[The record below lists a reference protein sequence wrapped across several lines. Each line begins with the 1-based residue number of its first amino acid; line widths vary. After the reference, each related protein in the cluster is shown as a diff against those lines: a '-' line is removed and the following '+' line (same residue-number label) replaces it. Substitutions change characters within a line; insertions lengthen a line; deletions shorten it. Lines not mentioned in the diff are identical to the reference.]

1 MATRIHDN
9 PNDPL
14 NPDKLDP
21 SILHDDTNY
30 ASSKIAFF
38 QYISVAVFLFLIAG
52 FWKLQ
57 VQNNEL
63 YSEAADR
70 NRIKATPILAARGKI
85 LDREGRTVVDNHSS
99 FSVYLSRENLKDDHL
114 PAIAAGLNL
123 DLEELKGRLHRFR
136 LRPKYQAIVI
146 KEELTP
152 AEISFVES
160 HHDPD
165 TFPELE
171 LVHVQHR
178 LYPRDNLL
186 AHVIGYVG
194 EVTEAELDL
203 ADFAKYNQGDVIGKA
218 GIERQYNETLM
229 GVDGQRQVVVDNK
242 GNEREV
248 IGYKEAEPGRSMQ
261 LTIDL
266 DLQIV
271 AELALEGRR
280 GSVVAMDTRTGEV
293 LAMVSR
299 PAFDPNKFAGRIRQ
313 KDWDE
318 IMNNI
323 EKPMLNRAIQSNLA
337 PGSTFKPLVA
347 LAALENGII
356 DEKTT
361 FTCNG
366 GMNFYGHYHHC
377 HNKRGHGTVN
387 LHQALAQSCDV
398 FFYNVG
404 SRLGI
409 DKLAALGEIAGLGK
423 ESGIDLPFEYRGVL
437 PSSKWKARTLRQQ
450 WFPGDTIS
458 VAIGQGYLTITP
470 LQLAVMAGGIA
481 AGGVWQ
487 RPHLVKDPA
496 RIEPRKSGVSME
508 SINQVIYGMYGV
520 VNQGGTGGV
529 ARLPGVEVCGKT
541 GTAQLASNELLKSS
555 SRLAAELKDNAWF
568 VAFAPRV
575 NPEIVVSVLYEGGG
589 HGDQAAPIARDVMKA
604 YFDKKN
610 RNVNRLPTL
619 ALAPH
624 GAKGF
629 AN

>member
-1 MATRIHDN
+1 MPAHLARN

-14 NPDKLDP
+14 EPETLDP
-21 SILHDDTNY
+21 AVLHDDTAF
-30 ASSKIAFF
+30 ASGKIAFF
-38 QYISVAVFLFLIAG
+38 QYVSVAVFLFLISG

-63 YSEAADR
+63 YTEAAER
-70 NRIKATPILAARGKI
+70 NRIKSTPILAARGKI
-85 LDREGRTVVDNHSS
+85 LDREGRTIVDNHSS
-99 FSVYLSRENLKDDHL
+99 FSVYLSRENLKEEHL
-114 PAIAAGLNL
+114 AAIAAGLNL
-123 DLEELKGRLHRFR
+123 DYEEVQARLHRFR
-136 LRPKYQAIVI
+136 SRPKYQAIVI

-152 AEISFVES
+152 AEIAFVQS
-160 HHDPD
+160 HRDPD

-186 AHVIGYVG
+186 SHVIGYVG

-218 GIERQYNETLM
+218 GIERQYNDLLM

-248 IGYKEAEPGRSMQ
+248 IGYKDADPGRSLQ
-261 LTIDL
+261 LTVDL

-280 GSVVAMDTRTGEV
+280 GSVVAMDPRNGEV

-299 PAFDPNKFAGRIRQ
+299 PSFDPNKFAGRIRQ

-318 IMNNI
+318 IMNNV
-323 EKPMLNRAIQSNLA
+323 EKPMLNRAIQSNFA

-347 LAALENGII
+347 LAALENGVI
-356 DEKTT
+356 DENTT
-361 FTCNG
+361 FTCTG
-366 GMNFYGHYHHC
+366 GMSFFGHYHSC
-377 HNKRGHGTVN
+377 HNKRGHGRVN

-398 FFYNVG
+398 YFYNVG
-404 SRLGI
+404 NKLGI
-409 DKLAALGEIAGLGK
+409 DKLAQLGEIAGLGK
-423 ESGIDLPFEYRGVL
+423 ETGIDLPFEYRGVL
-437 PSSKWKARTLRQQ
+437 PSSRWKARTLRQQ

-458 VAIGQGYLTITP
+458 VSIGQGYLAMTP
-470 LQLAVMAGGIA
+470 LQLAVMTGGIA

-487 RPHLVKDPA
+487 RPHMVKDPN
-496 RIEPRKSGVSME
+496 RIEPRKSNVNIDN
-508 SINQVIYGMYGV
+508 INQVVYGMYGV
-520 VNQGGTGGV
+520 VNQGGTGGA
-529 ARLPGVEVCGKT
+529 ARIPGVEVCGKT
-541 GTAQLASNELLKSS
+541 GTAQLASNALLKSS
-555 SRLAAELKDNAWF
+555 ARLAAELRDNAWF
-568 VAFAPRV
+568 VGFAPRV
-575 NPEIVVSVLYEGGG
+575 NPEIVVAVLFEAGG
-589 HGDQAAPIARDVMKA
+589 HGGDAAPIARDVIKA
-604 YFDKKN
+604 HFDKKN

-624 GAKGF
+624 ASKGF

>member
-1 MATRIHDN
+1 MHSN
-9 PNDPL
+9 PNGPL
-14 NPDKLDP
+14 DPDKLDP
-21 SILHDDTNY
+21 SVLHDDTSF
-30 ASSKIAFF
+30 ASGKIAFF
-38 QYISVAVFLFLIAG
+38 QYLSVGVFLFLIAG

-57 VQNNEL
+57 VQNNEV

-70 NRIKATPILAARGKI
+70 NRIKATPIPASRGKI
-85 LDREGRTVVDNHSS
+85 FDREGRTIVDNHSS
-99 FSVYLSRENLKDDHL
+99 FSVYLSRENLKDEHL

-123 DLEELKGRLHRFR
+123 DFDELTARLRR
-136 LRPKYQAIVI
+136 VRSRPKYQAIVI
-146 KEELTP
+146 KDELTP
-152 AEISFVES
+152 AEIAFVES

-171 LVHVQHR
+171 LVHVQDR

-186 AHVIGYVG
+186 SHVIGYVG

-218 GIERQYNETLM
+218 GIERQYNEILM

-248 IGYKEAEPGRSMQ
+248 IGYKEADPGRSLQ

-266 DLQIV
+266 EMQIV
-271 AELALEGRR
+271 AEMAMEGRR
-280 GSVVAMDTRTGEV
+280 GSVVAMDPRNGEV

-299 PAFDPNKFAGRIRQ
+299 PAFDPNKFAGRIRR

-318 IMNNI
+318 IMNNP

-347 LAALENGII
+347 LAALENGVI
-356 DEKTT
+356 DENTT
-361 FTCNG
+361 FHCPG
-366 GMNFYGHYHHC
+366 GMSFYGHYHSC

-387 LHQALAQSCDV
+387 PHRALAVSCDV

-404 SRLGI
+404 NRLGI
-409 DKLAALGEIAGLGK
+409 DRLAKLGEAAGLGK
-423 ESGIDLPFEYRGVL
+423 ETGIDLPFEYRGIL
-437 PSSKWKARTLRQQ
+437 PSPKWKARTLRQQ

-458 VAIGQGYLTITP
+458 VAIGQGYLAITP
-470 LQLAVMAGGIA
+470 LQLAVMTGGIA

-487 RPHLVKDPA
+487 RPHLVKDPN
-496 RIEPRKSGVSME
+496 RIEPRKADVNLE
-508 SINQVIYGMYGV
+508 NVNRVIYGMYGV

-541 GTAQLASNELLKSS
+541 GTAQLASNDLMKSS
-555 SRLAAELKDNAWF
+555 ARLALELKDNAWF
-568 VAFAPRV
+568 VAFAPRI
-575 NPEIVVSVLYEGGG
+575 NPEVVVAVLYEGGG

>member
-1 MATRIHDN
+1 MPGDTLRN

-14 NPDKLDP
+14 APEKLDP
-21 SILHDDTNY
+21 AILHDDTTY
-30 ASSKIAFF
+30 ASGKIAFF

-63 YSEAADR
+63 YSEAADK
-70 NRIKATPILAARGKI
+70 NRIKSTPILAARGKI
-85 LDREGRTVVDNHSS
+85 LDREGRTIVDNHSS
-99 FSVYLSRENLKDDHL
+99 FSVYLSRENLKDEHL

-123 DLEELKGRLHRFR
+123 DYEEVVARLRRFR
-136 LRPKYQAIVI
+136 SRPKYQAIVI

-152 AEISFVES
+152 AEIAFVES

-186 AHVIGYVG
+186 SHVIGYVG

-218 GIERQYNETLM
+218 GIERQYNDILM

-248 IGYKEAEPGRSMQ
+248 IGYKEADPGKSLQ
-261 LTIDL
+261 LTVDL

-271 AELALEGRR
+271 AELAMEGRR
-280 GSVVAMDTRTGEV
+280 GSVVAMDPRTGEV

-318 IMNNI
+318 IMNNV

-356 DEKTT
+356 DEHTT
-361 FTCNG
+361 FHCAG
-366 GMNFYGHYHHC
+366 GMSFYGHYHSC

-387 LHQALAQSCDV
+387 LHTALAQSCDV
-398 FFYNVG
+398 YFYNVG
-404 SRLGI
+404 NRLGI
-409 DKLAALGEIAGLGK
+409 DKLAKLGEMAGLGK
-423 ESGIDLPFEYRGVL
+423 ETGIDLPFEYRGVL
-437 PSSKWKARTLRQQ
+437 PSTKWKARTLRQQ

-458 VAIGQGYLTITP
+458 VSIGQGYLTITP
-470 LQLAVMAGGIA
+470 LQLAVMTGGIA
-481 AGGVWQ
+481 TGGVWQ
-487 RPHLVKDPA
+487 RPHMVKDPS
-496 RIEPRKSGVSME
+496 RVEPRKFDVGIDNV
-508 SINQVIYGMYGV
+508 NQVVYGMYGV
-520 VNQGGTGGV
+520 VNQGGTGRV
-529 ARLPGVEVCGKT
+529 ARLPGIDVCGKT
-541 GTAQLASNELLKSS
+541 GTAQLASNMLMKSS
-555 SRLAAELKDNAWF
+555 ARLAAELRDNAWF

-575 NPEIVVSVLYEGGG
+575 NPEIVVSVLFEAGG
-589 HGDQAAPIARDVMKA
+589 HGDLAAPIARDVIKA
-604 YFDKKN
+604 HFDKKN

-624 GAKGF
+624 GTKGF

>member
-1 MATRIHDN
+1 MSTGTLRN

-14 NPDKLDP
+14 NPEKLDP
-21 SILHDDTNY
+21 AVLHDDTNY
-30 ASSKIAFF
+30 ASGKIAFF
-38 QYISVAVFLFLIAG
+38 QYVSVAVFLFLIAG

-63 YSEAADR
+63 YSEAAER
-70 NRIKATPILAARGKI
+70 NRIKSTPILAARGKI
-85 LDREGRTVVDNHSS
+85 LDREGRTIVDNHSS
-99 FSVYLSRENLKDDHL
+99 FSVYLSRENLKDEHL
-114 PAIAAGLNL
+114 PAIAAGLNM
-123 DLEELKGRLHRFR
+123 DFEELSSRLRRFR
-136 LRPKYQAIVI
+136 SRPKYQAIVI
-146 KEELTP
+146 KEELSP
-152 AEISFVES
+152 AEIAFVES

-186 AHVIGYVG
+186 AHAIGYVG

-203 ADFAKYNQGDVIGKA
+203 ADFARYNQGDVIGKA
-218 GIERQYNETLM
+218 GIERQYNEILM

-248 IGYKEAEPGRSMQ
+248 IRYKEAEPGRSLQ
-261 LTIDL
+261 LTVDL

-280 GSVVAMDTRTGEV
+280 GSVVAMDPRNGEV

-299 PAFDPNKFAGRIRQ
+299 PSFDPNKFAGRIRQ
-313 KDWDE
+313 KDWNE
-318 IMNNI
+318 IFNNP
-323 EKPMLNRAIQSNLA
+323 EKPMLNRAIQANLA

-347 LAALENGII
+347 LAALENGVI
-356 DEKTT
+356 DENTT
-361 FTCNG
+361 FHCPG
-366 GMNFYGHYHHC
+366 GMSFYGHYHAC
-377 HNKRGHGTVN
+377 HKKGGHGTVN
-387 LHQALAQSCDV
+387 LHQAIAQSCDV

-404 SRLGI
+404 NRLGI
-409 DKLAALGEIAGLGK
+409 DKLAKLGELAGLGK
-423 ESGIDLPFEYRGVL
+423 ETGIDLPFEYRGVL
-437 PSSKWKARTLRQQ
+437 PSSRWKARTLRQP

-458 VAIGQGYLTITP
+458 VAIGQGYLAITP
-470 LQLAVMAGGIA
+470 LQLAVMTGGIA

-487 RPHLVKDPA
+487 RPHMVKDPN
-496 RIEPRKSGVSME
+496 RIEPRKSDVNLDNV
-508 SINQVIYGMYGV
+508 NQVVYGMYGV
-520 VNQGGTGGV
+520 VNQGGTGRV
-529 ARLPGVEVCGKT
+529 ARLPGIDVCGKT
-541 GTAQLASNELLKSS
+541 GTAQLASNELLRSS
-555 SRLAAELKDNAWF
+555 ARLAAELRDNAWF
-568 VAFAPRV
+568 VGFAPRV
-575 NPEIVVSVLYEGGG
+575 NPEIVVAVLFEAGG
-589 HGDQAAPIARDVMKA
+589 HGDQAAPISRDVIKA

-624 GAKGF
+624 AQKGF

>member
-1 MATRIHDN
+1 MPVHTLRE
-9 PNDPL
+9 PKDPL
-14 NPDKLDP
+14 EPDKLDP
-21 SILHDDTNY
+21 AVLHDDTNF
-30 ASSKIAFF
+30 ASNKITFF
-38 QYISVAVFLFLIAG
+38 QYLSVAVFLFLISG

-63 YSEAADR
+63 YSEAAER
-70 NRIKATPILAARGKI
+70 NRIKSTPVLAPRGKI
-85 LDREGRTVVDNHSS
+85 LDREGRTIVDNHSA
-99 FSVYLSRENLKDDHL
+99 FSVYLSRENLKDEHL

-123 DLEELKGRLHRFR
+123 DFEELSGRLRRFR
-136 LRPKYQAIVI
+136 SRPKYQAIVI
-146 KEELTP
+146 KEELTR
-152 AEISFVES
+152 AEIAFVES
-160 HHDPD
+160 HRDPD

-178 LYPRDNLL
+178 LYPHDNLL

-194 EVTEAELDL
+194 EVAEAELDL

-218 GIERQYNETLM
+218 GIERQYNDTLM

-248 IGYKEAEPGRSMQ
+248 IRYKEAEPGRSLQ
-261 LTIDL
+261 LTVDL

-271 AELALEGRR
+271 AELSLEGRR
-280 GSVVAMDTRTGEV
+280 GSVVAMDPRTGEV

-323 EKPMLNRAIQSNLA
+323 EKPMLNRAIQANLA

-347 LAALENGII
+347 LAALENGVI
-356 DEKTT
+356 DEHTT
-361 FTCNG
+361 FHCSG
-366 GMNFYGHYHHC
+366 GMSFYGHYHHC
-377 HNKRGHGTVN
+377 HKKGGHGTVN
-387 LHQALAQSCDV
+387 LHTALAQSCDV

-404 SRLGI
+404 NRLGV
-409 DKLAALGEIAGLGK
+409 DRLAKLGEIAGLGK
-423 ESGIDLPFEYRGVL
+423 ETGIDLPFEYRGVL
-437 PSSKWKARTLRQQ
+437 PSTKWKARTLRQP
-450 WFPGDTIS
+450 WYPGEMIS
-458 VAIGQGYLTITP
+458 VAIGQGALAVTP
-470 LQLAVMAGGIA
+470 LQLAVMTGGIA

-487 RPHLVKDPA
+487 RPHLVKDPN
-496 RIEPRKSGVSME
+496 RIEPRKSNMSIDN
-508 SINQVIYGMYGV
+508 INQVVYGMYAV
-520 VNQGGTGGV
+520 VNEGGTGRV
-529 ARLPGVEVCGKT
+529 ARLPGIDVCGKT

-555 SRLAAELKDNAWF
+555 AKLAGEMRDNAWF

-575 NPEIVVSVLYEGGG
+575 NPEIVVAVLFEAGG
-589 HGDQAAPIARDVMKA
+589 HGDLAAPIARDVLKS

-624 GAKGF
+624 SVKGF
-629 AN
+629 PN